1 MPLFGAKR
9 RQFYD
14 FFERAAENGRQA
26 ALALHELFAK
36 FDRLSERVKGIKDLE
51 HVGDQLTHD
60 TFEHLNNTYIT
71 PLNREDITALAGR
84 LDDIVDLIDESANRV
99 FLYRVDRPRGDATA
113 IAEILTRMTACIVET
128 VPMIRNMRNSEK
140 LLAKCREIATLEKEA
155 DRASEQALA
164 SLLSSSQDPVE
175 VIKWKD
181 IYEDLET
188 ACNHC
193 KHVANV
199 IEEIVI
205 KNK

>member
-1 MPLFGAKR
+1 MKLFGAKK

-14 FFERAAENGRQA
+14 YFERAAENGHQA
-26 ALALHELFAK
+26 ALALHDLLAK
-36 FDRLSERVKGIKDLE
+36 FDRLPERVKAIKDLE

-71 PLNREDITALAGR
+71 PINREDITALAGR
-84 LDDIVDLIDESANRV
+84 LDDIVDMIDESANRA
-99 FLYRVDRPRGDATA
+99 FLYRLSRPREDATGM
-113 IAEILTRMTACIVET
+113 AEILTRLTALIVET
-128 VPMIRNMRNSEK
+128 VPLIRNMKNSEK
-140 LLAKCREIATLEKEA
+140 LLAKCREIAALEKEA
-155 DRASEQALA
+155 DRASERALA
-164 SLLSSSQDPVE
+164 DLLGSSKDPFE
-175 VIKWKD
+175 IIKWKD
-181 IYEDLET
+181 IFEDLET

>member
-1 MPLFGAKR
+1 MRFIGAKR
-9 RQFYD
+9 RQFHDY
-14 FFERAAENGRQA
+14 FERAAENGRQA

-36 FDRLSERVKGIKDLE
+36 FDRLPERVKGIKDLE

-60 TFEHLNNTYIT
+60 TFEHLHNTYIT
-71 PLNREDITALAGR
+71 PINREDITALAGR
-84 LDDIVDLIDESANRV
+84 LDDIVDMIDESANRV
-99 FLYRVDRPRGDATA
+99 LLYHLGRPREDATVV
-113 IAEILTRMTACIVET
+113 AEILTRMTALIVET
-128 VPMIRNMRNSEK
+128 VPMIRNMRNSGK
-140 LLAKCREIATLEKEA
+140 LLSKCREIAALEKEA
-155 DRASEQALA
+155 DRASEHALA
-164 SLLSSSQDPVE
+164 NLFGSSEDPVE

>member
-1 MPLFGAKR
+1 MPFFGAKR

-14 FFERAAENGRQA
+14 YFERAAQNGLQA
-26 ALALHELFAK
+26 ALALHELFAQ
-36 FDRLSERVKGIKDLE
+36 FDRLPERVQAIKDLE

-71 PLNREDITALAGR
+71 PINREDITALAGR

-99 FLYRVDRPRGDATA
+99 LLYRVGRPREDATG
-113 IAEILTRMTACIVET
+113 IAEILTRMTALIVET
-128 VPMIRNMRNSEK
+128 MPMIRNMRNSEK
-140 LLAKCREIATLEKEA
+140 LFAKCRQIAALEKEA

-164 SLLSSSQDPVE
+164 SLLGSPRDPVE